1 MTRYSQSVRQIA
13 QVMTLAASDR
23 WMNRW
28 RRHTLVLENVAAL
41 GKVLAKPGKGH
52 AYTRDAL
59 RLTHQLFRSDSTKI
73 FALAT
78 ND

>member
-13 QVMTLAASDR
+13 QVMTLAAAER
-23 WMNRW
+23 WGNRW
-28 RRHTLVLENVAAL
+28 RRHTVVMENVAAL
-41 GKVLAKPGKGH
+41 SKVLAEPGKGH
-52 AYTRDAL
+52 AETRNAL